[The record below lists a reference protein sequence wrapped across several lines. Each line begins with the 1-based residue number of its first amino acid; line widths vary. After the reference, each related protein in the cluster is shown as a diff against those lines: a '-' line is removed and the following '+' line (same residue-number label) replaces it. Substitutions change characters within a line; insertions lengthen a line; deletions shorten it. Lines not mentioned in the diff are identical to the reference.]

1 MNIDIDWL
9 GHATFKIKN
18 SVVIYTD
25 PFVLSGEDKADLI
38 LITHDHFDHFDKEKI
53 KSLMKEDTAVVCT
66 TTCARQLEG
75 AERLTNGQEK
85 TIKGVSIKAVPAYNV
100 NKFKSPGQPFHP
112 KGEGNGYLI
121 SIEGTTIYLAG
132 DTDFIPEMNNLG
144 KVDIALL
151 PVGGT
156 YTMNEPEALEAVK
169 AIKPRYVIPMH
180 YGTLEQT
187 VADAPGFKSMVES
200 EVEGVRVILLG

>member
-1 MNIDIDWL
+1 M
-9 GHATFKIKN
+9 
-18 SVVIYTD
+18 
-25 PFVLSGEDKADLI
+25 LSGSEKADLI
-38 LITHDHFDHFDKEKI
+38 LVTHDHFDHFDKEKI
-53 KSLMKEDTAVVCT
+53 KSLMKEDTKVVCT

-75 AERLTNGQEK
+75 TERLSNGQEK
-85 TIKGVSIKAVPAYNV
+85 IVKGVSIKAVPAYNI
-100 NKFKSPGQPFHP
+100 NKFRSPGKPFHP
-112 KGEGNGYLI
+112 KGDGNGYLI
-121 SIEGTTIYLAG
+121 SIEGTTIYIAG

-156 YTMNEPEALEAVK
+156 YTMNETEAFEAVK

-187 VADAPGFKSMVES
+187 IADATGFKSMVES
-200 EVEGVRVILLG
+200 EVEGVKVILLG